1 MWCLLSIALL
11 AVAAAAVG
19 SQHSTAVKASGHSIK
34 MHNSASTGATA
45 AGGPSIAIGGYR
57 LGQLP
62 AGFAP
67 ADAGTTET
75 YTVKGASVS
84 HSFMTLYQ
92 SSASSA
98 APPAAGPLSAP
109 DGTAITVS
117 VQQGLPSPNEF
128 VAQTAKEFGGT
139 TVNVAGGS
147 GVLFSPAPGWRSVL
161 WLAKNGDVL
170 QVSSL
175 NQSDSLLQSLAAQ
188 FSPEGQG

>member
-1 MWCLLSIALL
+1 MAEILRRSARRAPVWCLLSIALL

-75 YTVKGASVS
+75 YTVNV
-84 HSFMTLYQ
+84 
-92 SSASSA
+92 
-98 APPAAGPLSAP
+98 
-109 DGTAITVS
+109 VS
-117 VQQGLPSPNEF
+117 VLSVECGATGSWSSVCAGRDGDHGERPTRAAVTQRVRCADCEGVRRNDSQCRRRQRGAVLAGAGL
-128 VAQTAKEFGGT
+128 AQC
-139 TVNVAGGS
+139 VVAGEE
-147 GVLFSPAPGWRSVL
+147 R
-161 WLAKNGDVL
+161 
-170 QVSSL
+170 
-175 NQSDSLLQSLAAQ
+175 
-188 FSPEGQG
+188 